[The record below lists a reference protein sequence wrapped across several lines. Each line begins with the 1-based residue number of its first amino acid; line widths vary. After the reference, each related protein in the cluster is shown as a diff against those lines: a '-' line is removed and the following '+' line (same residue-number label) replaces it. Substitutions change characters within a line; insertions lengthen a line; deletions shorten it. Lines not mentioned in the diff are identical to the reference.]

1 MNSASKSAIQ
11 PDFVGLRELAGKM
24 GVNYRTVHRA
34 VQTGKIQSV
43 KFGSLVK
50 IPRREAERILQRGF

>member
-1 MNSASKSAIQ
+1 MDNGSKAATQ
-11 PDFVGLRELAGKM
+11 AEFVGLRWLALKM

-34 VQTGKIQSV
+34 AQSGKIQSV

-50 IPRREAERILQRGF
+50 IPRREAERVLAKGF

>member
-1 MNSASKSAIQ
+1 MSSVSKTATQ
-11 PDFVGLRELAGKM
+11 ADFVGLRELAGKM

-34 VQTGKIQSV
+34 VQDGKIQSV

-50 IPRREAERILQRGF
+50 VARHEAERILAKGF

>member
-1 MNSASKSAIQ
+1 MNNGCKPQTQA
-11 PDFVGLRELAGKM
+11 DFVGLRELAAKM

-34 VQTGKIQSV
+34 VQDGKIQHV

-50 IPRREAERILQRGF
+50 IPRREAERVLQRGF

>member
-1 MNSASKSAIQ
+1 MNSVSKSETQA
-11 PDFVGLRELAGKM
+11 DFVGLGWLARKM

-34 VQTGKIQSV
+34 VQSGKIRSV

-50 IPRREAERILQRGF
+50 VPRREADRVLQRGF